1 MIFSLRKRT
10 FDILLVLMIIVV
22 IFIPMII
29 TSLLILLNSG
39 RPIFHFS
46 KRVGKKNKFFY
57 MPKFRTMIIDTPDVE
72 SNKIKN
78 PEKYITSLGKFL
90 RRHSIDE
97 IPQLWSILI
106 GQMSF
111 VGPRPALYSQEDL
124 INRRKEEDLDLLTP
138 GLTGWAQING
148 RDELSMKEKVELEC
162 FYRDNQSFL
171 LDMKI
176 LCLTVITV
184 IIGKGVIH

>member
-148 RDELSMKEKVELEC
+148 RDDIDIEKKVLMDEYYL
-162 FYRDNQSFL
+162 NNKSL
-171 LDMKI
+171 MLDLKI
-176 LCLTVITV
+176 IFKTIFKVFKAEGIS
-184 IIGKGVIH
+184 K